1 MGNGIMVE
9 ASKRAKPWRQDVMI
23 QSRDQYDGAP
33 LTGPVFVEIT
43 FWLPRPQSH
52 YRMID
57 KQLSN
62 VIKANAPVF
71 STAST
76 QGDIDKVLRC
86 SLDGLQAKTGGCV
99 LADDS
104 LVVRVTAEKRYVTE
118 AEGCGALI
126 SVLQT

>member
-1 MGNGIMVE
+1 MVE
-9 ASKRAKPWRQDVMI
+9 ASKRAKPWRQDVMH
-23 QSRDQYDGAP
+23 QTRDQYRGQP
-33 LTGPVFVEIT
+33 LTGPVSVEIT

-52 YRMID
+52 YRIID

-86 SLDGLQAKTGGCV
+86 TLDGLQAKTGGCV

-104 LVVRVTAEKRYVTE
+104 LVVRVVCEKRYVTE
-118 AEGCGALI
+118 TQGCGAFI
-126 SVLQT
+126 TVVPS